1 MGRRTIPFTED
12 SICRAIR
19 AVKKAGI
26 EIKTIRIEPNGAVVI
41 NGDGELSENDFA
53 ATYKGNGYL

>member
-12 SICRAIR
+12 SIARAIR

-41 NGDGELSENDFA
+41 NGGGDLSDEDFPT
-53 ATYKGNGYL
+53 TYKGNGYL

>member
-1 MGRRTIPFTED
+1 MGRRQIPFTED
-12 SICRAIR
+12 SINRAIR

-41 NGDGELSENDFA
+41 NADGDLREDDFPLP
-53 ATYKGNGYL
+53 TNGYL

>member
-19 AVKKAGI
+19 AGKKARV

-41 NGDGELSENDFA
+41 NGDGDFSESDFA
-53 ATYKGNGYL
+53 ESAKGYL